1 MDKWKKRTS
10 KVSSYSPAKKEKLA
24 VPLRCSSLVQA
35 AVSHSLLVVVRQA
48 SFRAMCGCWGPS
60 RGGKRK
66 KNFTPSSRP
75 KARERY
81 FCFFLWSP
89 SAQSLA
95 SGLTT
100 FSSLNSYR
108 GAEEA
113 FKIPHQ
119 RPVHIE
125 NLDEMMWTGGTNLST
140 AETILAVLPLWRIV
154 E

>member
-1 MDKWKKRTS
+1 SLLFVKRASEPCVGVGDRHEAGRGRRTS
-10 KVSSYSPAKKEKLA
+10 HPHQGPRPENVISASSFGPQ
-24 VPLRCSSLVQA
+24 VPR
-35 AVSHSLLVVVRQA
+35 VR
-48 SFRAMCGCWGPS
+48 
-60 RGGKRK
+60 
-66 KNFTPSSRP
+66 N
-75 KARERY
+75 
-81 FCFFLWSP
+81 
-89 SAQSLA
+89 LA